1 MTKTKNYKKRV
12 LNHLGNVSMAIIT
25 ASLMV
30 SPSLA
35 IDIDPVETAHQVVG
49 SEGGKEAAKKALDGA
64 LKVAKSKPAMSTAT
78 GIVCLAC
85 IPVAGAAA
93 SPGLCIACGILIA
106 KTFG

>member
-1 MTKTKNYKKRV
+1 MTKTKNYKKRA
-12 LNHLGNVSMAIIT
+12 LDHLFNVSMAIVTSI
-25 ASLMV
+25 LLV

-35 IDIDPVETAHQVVG
+35 IDPVEAANQAVG
-49 SEGGKEAAKKALDGA
+49 SEGGKEAAKRALDGA

-78 GIVCLAC
+78 AIVCLAC
-85 IPVAGAAA
+85 IPVAEASA